1 MSDEHLLI
9 ASVVVLL
16 AAFVQGA
23 SGMGFALITAPVL
36 TLLAPALLPV
46 CVLILMLPLN
56 AYVAWRERH
65 ALDRRGATWISA
77 GRLVGTFG
85 GLAVLM
91 VLSAQ
96 ALSIFVGVSTIAAAA
111 ITWVIPAFT
120 PGLIA
125 FIVAG
130 LITGVTETA
139 TGIGGPPLALTL
151 QHRPPAEMRATMALC
166 FLVGEVIS
174 LIVLAAM
181 DKVQMLHLSAALQL
195 LPALVIGG
203 VASRF
208 VHHRIP
214 GRTMRIFVQSFA
226 VISGLVLLIKALW

>member
-1 MSDEHLLI
+1 MSGEHYLI
-9 ASVVVLL
+9 AAIVVAL
-16 AAFVQGA
+16 AAFVQGS
-23 SGMGFALITAPVL
+23 SGMGFALIVAPVL
-36 TLLAPALLPV
+36 TLLAPELLPV

-65 ALDRRGATWISA
+65 ALDKRGASWISA

-85 GLAVLM
+85 GLAVLAL
-91 VLSAQ
+91 LSTQ
-96 ALSIFVGVSTIAAAA
+96 ALSIFVGVSTIAAAVV
-111 ITWVIPAFT
+111 TWVIPAFT

-151 QHRPPAEMRATMALC
+151 QHRPVAEMRATMAMC

-174 LIVLAAM
+174 LVFLLALG
-181 DKVQMLHLSAALQL
+181 KVHGYHLTAALQL
-195 LPALVIGG
+195 LPALAVGAI
-203 VASRF
+203 ASRF
-208 VHHRIP
+208 VHQRIP
-214 GRTMRIFVQSFA
+214 AHTMRIFVQSFA
-226 VISGLVLLIKALW
+226 VISGLVLLVKAL

>member
-1 MSDEHLLI
+1 MSGEHLWI
-9 ASVVVLL
+9 ASLVVLL

-36 TLLAPALLPV
+36 TLIAPALLPV
-46 CVLILMLPLN
+46 CVLILMVPLN
-56 AYVAWRERH
+56 AYVAWRERQ
-65 ALDRRGATWISA
+65 ALNKQGAIWISA

-85 GLAVLM
+85 GLAVLL

-96 ALSIFVGVSTIAAAA
+96 SLSIFVGVSTIAAAA
-111 ITWVIPAFT
+111 VTWVIPAFT
-120 PGLIA
+120 PGLTA
-125 FIVAG
+125 FVVAG

-181 DKVQMLHLSAALQL
+181 GKVQALHLHAALQL
-195 LPALVIGG
+195 LPALVIGA

-208 VHHRIP
+208 VHQRIP
-214 GRTMRIFVQSFA
+214 AGAMRIFVQGFA
-226 VISGLVLLIKALW
+226 VISGLVLLIKALL